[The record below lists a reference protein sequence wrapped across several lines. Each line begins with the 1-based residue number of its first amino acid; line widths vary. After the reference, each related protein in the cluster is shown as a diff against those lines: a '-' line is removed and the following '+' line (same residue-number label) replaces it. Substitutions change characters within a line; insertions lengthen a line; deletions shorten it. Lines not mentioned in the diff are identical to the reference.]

1 MPNQLLPPIILSDI
15 CLSYDKKCVFNSL
28 SMEFSPQGISFLVGE
43 NGAGKTQLL
52 RLIHGLVKADSGFL
66 VAPKKSQ
73 QGYLQQ
79 VPTLLNRSVKDNLY
93 YVRGSKVCPKPHFD
107 KMVHKVI
114 SHFQLHKLLY
124 MQVGHLSGGQRKRV
138 AIARLF
144 LQRCDYYLLDE
155 PSTSLDH
162 QQNLLV
168 EAKLNKVLAAG
179 KKIIMSSHDYFQLE
193 RLFMPNRDEIWIMKD
208 GDILEKAKK
217 LNGEQLK
224 RFV

>member
-15 CLSYDKKCVFNSL
+15 CLSYDKKCVFDSL
-28 SMEFSPQGISFLVGE
+28 SMEFSSQGISFLVGE

-52 RLIHGLVKADSGFL
+52 RLIHGLSKADSGFL
-66 VAPKKSQ
+66 VAPEKLQ

-79 VPTLLNRSVKDNLY
+79 VPTLLNRNVKDNLY
-93 YVRGSKVCPKPHFD
+93 YVRGSKVCPKKHFD
-107 KMVHKVI
+107 KVVHEVI

-124 MQVGHLSGGQRKRV
+124 VQVGQLSGGQRKRV

-155 PSTSLDH
+155 PSASLDH
-162 QQNLLV
+162 QQNLLL
-168 EAKLNKVLAAG
+168 EAKLNKVLAAE

-193 RLFMPNRDEIWIMKD
+193 RLFVPDRDEIWIMKD
-208 GDILEKAKK
+208 GNILEKVKE
-217 LNGEQLK
+217 LNSDQLK
-224 RFV
+224 NFV